1 MQSHIHRTTQIST
14 IKAENIIFKKH
25 LLNTSIPLFWLDN
38 DIVSVKHNC
47 GEEGNSHL
55 QFRKK

>member
-1 MQSHIHRTTQIST
+1 MQSHIHSTTQTST
-14 IKAENIIFKKH
+14 TKPENRIFKKH

-38 DIVSVKHNC
+38 DTASIKQNC
-47 GEEGNSHL
+47 GEESNSHL